1 MRLSNNTKLYV
12 GIVIAL
18 IIGVAVGYFARA
30 RMTKMV
36 DVEYQM
42 IMSALTGTFEGGN
55 YAGGLMEQWIGLCNL
70 PSFGNRAQRLRGVR
84 RFYAVTTRAEYDN
97 QSLHS
102 AAMPKVPSRI
112 IYETCHCLRLTRV
125 HDLVRDQVL
134 VSDSWCQ
141 KT

>member
-30 RMTKMV
+30 RMTKRV
-36 DVEYQM
+36 DVDIYQM

-70 PSFGNRAQRLRGVR
+70 PSFGNRAQRLREGASILCG
-84 RFYAVTTRAEYDN
+84 YDAGLNMTRALAPPQYPFPHAQLE
-97 QSLHS
+97 
-102 AAMPKVPSRI
+102 KRI
-112 IYETCHCLRLTRV
+112 V
-125 HDLVRDQVL
+125 V
-134 VSDSWCQ
+134 
-141 KT
+141 

>member
-30 RMTKMV
+30 RMTKRV
-36 DVEYQM
+36 DVDVYQM

-70 PSFGNRAQRLRGVR
+70 PSFGNRAQRLREGASILR
-84 RFYAVTTRAEYDN
+84 GYD
-97 QSLHS
+97 
-102 AAMPKVPSRI
+102 AG
-112 IYETCHCLRLTRV
+112 Y
-125 HDLVRDQVL
+125 DL
-134 VSDSWCQ
+134 
-141 KT
+141 